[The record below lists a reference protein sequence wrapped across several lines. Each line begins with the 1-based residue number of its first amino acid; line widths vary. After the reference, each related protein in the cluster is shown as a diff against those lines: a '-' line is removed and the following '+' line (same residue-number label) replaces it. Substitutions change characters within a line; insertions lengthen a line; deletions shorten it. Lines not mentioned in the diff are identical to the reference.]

1 MLRPGSVRLE
11 ENGKRT
17 GMRKKIQGL
26 YLRVVFRTLGEKV
39 CLALLLDIPVVLEID
54 PVLRF
59 CSPRYTGSHLV

>member
-1 MLRPGSVRLE
+1 
-11 ENGKRT
+11 
-17 GMRKKIQGL
+17 MRKKIQGL